1 MNALTAQHIA
11 ITAREGLTAQRA
23 ALATEIKQLEASVA
37 SAQRVLATATPD
49 VSARVL
55 ASASASMSRL
65 DDARR
70 RLQIVDATL
79 ASDTFAKVEAEAETH
94 VAARPAAATSVMA
107 AAQRRVHAAT
117 RIDDA
122 VATIV
127 QAMAEID
134 AADLE
139 MAAQVEPYVPED
151 GRRGEVVHMLYN
163 MMPTGRW
170 HRAIL
175 NGLAHARLEGLRPST
190 LDGLAASGVVASQGE
205 QFRKW
210 SAQYMPELG
219 EHEGDS

>member
-1 MNALTAQHIA
+1 MNALIAQHIA
-11 ITAREGLTAQRA
+11 ITAREALTAQRA
-23 ALATEIKQLEASVA
+23 ELAAEIARLEESVA

-55 ASASASMSRL
+55 ASASSAMSRL

-70 RLQIVDATL
+70 RLQIVDSTL
-79 ASDTFAKVEAEAETH
+79 DSDSFAKVEAEAAAH
-94 VAARPAAATSVMA
+94 VAARPAAASAVKG
-107 AAQRRVHAAT
+107 AAQKRVEAAT

-122 VATIV
+122 VAAIV

-151 GRRGEVVHMLYN
+151 GRRGDTIHSLYN
-163 MMPTGRW
+163 AMPSGSW

-175 NGLAHARLEGLRPST
+175 NGLAHARLEGLRPSPI
-190 LDGLAASGVVASQGE
+190 DGLTASGVVAGQVE
-205 QFRKW
+205 QFIRR
-210 SAQYMPELG
+210 SVQYMPELG
-219 EHEGDS
+219 EREDVG